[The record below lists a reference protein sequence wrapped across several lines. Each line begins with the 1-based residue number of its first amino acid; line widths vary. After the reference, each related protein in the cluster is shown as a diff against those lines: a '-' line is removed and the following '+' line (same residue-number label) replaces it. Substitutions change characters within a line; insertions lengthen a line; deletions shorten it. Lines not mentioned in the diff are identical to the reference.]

1 MEWKKVSIGLIIP
14 TRNGLRRCFV
24 NLLIGSFFLAGF
36 GSCGVYKFSG
46 ASIPPEAVSL
56 SIAQFDNRAAVV
68 VPQLSQVL
76 SDRMRDKFLAE
87 SRLRLQNSN
96 ADLSFEGSIVDYS
109 VVPAAVAAGETTS
122 LSRLSIAVQVRY
134 TNRFR
139 AADSWEQRFVRYAD
153 FDASLDLRQVEDQLN
168 QEIVRQLVDDIFN
181 RAFVNW

>member
-1 MEWKKVSIGLIIP
+1 MEWKRVNRWPWTQAPGQFFRYLMC
-14 TRNGLRRCFV
+14 LLFV
-24 NLLIGSFFLAGF
+24 TFVLFGF
-36 GSCGVYKFSG
+36 CSCGVYRFSG

-87 SRLRLQNSN
+87 SRLRLQSSD

-109 VVPAAVAAGETTS
+109 VAPAAVAAGETTS

-134 TNRFR
+134 TSRFR
-139 AADSWEQRFVRYAD
+139 ASDAWEQRFVRYAD
-153 FDASLDLRQVEDQLN
+153 FDASLELRQVEDQLN

>member
-1 MEWKKVSIGLIIP
+1 MMQFVVHLIP
-14 TRNGLRRCFV
+14 LRRLYGV
-24 NLLIGSFFLAGF
+24 LSVGTLLLCSLN
-36 GSCGVYKFSG
+36 SCGVYRFSG

-56 SIAQFDNRAAVV
+56 SIAQFDNRSLVV
-68 VPQLSQVL
+68 VPQLSQIL

-87 SRLRLQNSN
+87 SRLRLQTAD
-96 ADLSFEGSIVDYS
+96 ADLTFEGSIVDYA
-109 VVPAAVAAGETTS
+109 VAPAAVAAGETTS

-139 AADSWEQRFVRYAD
+139 TAENWEQRFVRYAD
-153 FDASLDLRQVEDQLN
+153 FDAGLDLRQVEDQLN

>member
-1 MEWKKVSIGLIIP
+1 MEWRKIDIRLSHH
-14 TRNGLRRCFV
+14 TRKQLLRCSVCLLFV
-24 NLLIGSFFLAGF
+24 PFVLFGF
-36 GSCGVYKFSG
+36 GSCGVYRFSG
-46 ASIPPEAVSL
+46 ASIPPEAVGL

-87 SRLRLQNSN
+87 SRLRLQSSD

-109 VVPAAVAAGETTS
+109 VAPAAVAAGETTS

-139 AADSWEQRFVRYAD
+139 AADNWEQRFVRYAD
-153 FDASLDLRQVEDQLN
+153 FDAALDLRQVEDQLI

>member
-1 MEWKKVSIGLIIP
+1 MIRYAVL
-14 TRNGLRRCFV
+14 RCFAC
-24 NLLIGSFFLAGF
+24 LLAGALF
-36 GSCGVYKFSG
+36 VGGLNSCGVYRFSG
-46 ASIPPEAVSL
+46 ASIPPEASGL

-87 SRLRLQNSN
+87 SRLRLQSTD

-109 VVPAAVAAGETTS
+109 VAPAAVAAGETTS

-134 TNRFR
+134 SNRFR
-139 AADSWEQRFVRYAD
+139 AADNWEQRFVRYAD
-153 FDASLDLRQVEDQLN
+153 FDAALDLRQVEDQLI